1 MNEHAEGQVRDHQ
14 AGPRETIVRGSAAGF
29 VQDIITGP
37 HRLAADE
44 PIDAGGTDTGPNP
57 YDFLLEALGSCTS
70 MTVALY
76 ARRKGWSLEAVTV
89 RLSHSRVHAVDCAEC
104 ETKAGRLDRVAW
116 SLHFDGDLTA
126 AQRTRLVEIAQM
138 CPVHRTLRSEVHMS
152 APDLGDAGSSA

>member
-1 MNEHAEGQVRDHQ
+1 MSAHDVAH
-14 AGPRETIVRGSAAGF
+14 ETKVVVRGSGLGF
-29 VQDIITGP
+29 VQEISART
-37 HRLAADE
+37 HRLIADE
-44 PIDAGGTDTGPNP
+44 PVPDGGTDTGPTP
-57 YDFLLEALGSCTS
+57 YELLLAALGSCAS